1 MKTARY
7 AVWFLAAAAFLVGV
21 TLADAGEKSVRGRV
35 FDVLTD
41 GSFRLEND
49 LLVKRSP
56 ATAVLRGGAPYAGPL
71 LVGLEVE
78 VTGVPGTSGGGL
90 EARRVV
96 VFGGR
101 EGSVQGTAVVE
112 ERRET
117 PGGLLIFADGR
128 KLLISA
134 QARRLSREQVAA
146 GQPASESGEALS
158 PGAFIFY
165 RGRWMDS
172 GWVEVAEYATEP
184 NRLEEREKALYDSFR
199 PTVLLAKNP
208 GGGASLLRVGGN
220 RYTLLDDREMQLY
233 VDQLGTRLEPPL
245 WQQPEV
251 AERLGYPLWF
261 LVAMHPARQA
271 SAFPSGVVV
280 IHTGLFYLAENEAQ
294 LAFAVGHE
302 LAHVL
307 QEHAWRESGYHRKKL
322 RALRWSTAGLGYVVE
337 NAIRG
342 GYQREL
348 EDQADRL
355 ALSYMARAGYDPRE
369 ALRFLRRLEER
380 QEGLSSL
387 LWEKHRSYGQRRR
400 ALMDE
405 LVQYSAQ
412 GLAYNSLSRTS
423 ADFALFRG
431 RIPTASLKVGR

>member
-1 MKTARY
+1 MNAARLPVVAL
-7 AVWFLAAAAFLVGV
+7 AVAASLLGLA
-21 TLADAGEKSVRGRV
+21 LARAGERSVRGRV
-35 FDVLTD
+35 FEVSSD
-41 GSFRLEND
+41 GSFRLENGF
-49 LLVKRSP
+49 LVKRSP
-56 ATAVLRGGAPYAGPL
+56 ATAVLRGGAPYTEML

-78 VTGVPGTSGGGL
+78 VTGVMGANGGGL
-90 EARRVV
+90 DANRVV
-96 VFGGR
+96 VFGGG
-101 EGSVQGTAVVE
+101 EGRVQGTAIVE

-117 PGGLLIFADGR
+117 PEGLLILADGR
-128 KLLISA
+128 KLLISGKT
-134 QARRLSREQVAA
+134 RRLSREQAPE
-146 GQPASESGEALS
+146 GQAASESDEALS

-165 RGRWMDS
+165 RGRWMES

-184 NRLEEREKALYDSFR
+184 NRLEEREKALYDHFR

-208 GGGASLLRVGGN
+208 GGVASVLRVGGN

-233 VDQLGTRLEPPL
+233 VDRLGTRLEPPL
-245 WQQPEV
+245 WQQPDV

-280 IHTGLFYLAENEAQ
+280 IHTGLFQLAENEAQ

-322 RALRWSTAGLGYVVE
+322 LALRWSTAGLGYVVE
-337 NAIRG
+337 SAIRG

-355 ALSYMARAGYDPRE
+355 ALAYMARAGYDPRE
-369 ALRFLRRLEER
+369 ALRFLRHLEER

-387 LWEKHRSYGQRRR
+387 LWEKHRSYGARRQ

-405 LVQYSAQ
+405 LVHYSAQ
-412 GLAYNSLSRTS
+412 GLAYDSLSRTS

-431 RIPTASLKVGR
+431 RIPTSSLKLGR

>member
-1 MKTARY
+1 MKTARH
-7 AVWFLAAAAFLVGV
+7 AAWFLAAGAFLVGV
-21 TLADAGEKSVRGRV
+21 TLAGAGEKSVRGRV
-35 FDVLTD
+35 FEVLGD
-41 GSFRLEND
+41 GAFRLENG

-56 ATAVLRGGAPYAGPL
+56 STVVLQGGMPYTGLL

-78 VTGVPGTSGGGL
+78 ATGSMQRGADSL
-90 EARRVV
+90 EAGRVV
-96 VFGGR
+96 VFGGG
-101 EGSVQGTAVVE
+101 EVSVQGTAVVE

-117 PGGLLIFADGR
+117 PGGVLILADGR
-128 KLLISA
+128 KLLLSA
-134 QARRLSREQVAA
+134 QARRLSGIQATAETEE
-146 GQPASESGEALS
+146 GLS
-158 PGAFIFY
+158 PGDFIFY
-165 RGRWMDS
+165 RGRWMES

-199 PTVLLAKNP
+199 PTVLLSKNP
-208 GGGASLLRVGGN
+208 GKGISLLRVGGN

-233 VDQLGTRLEPPL
+233 VDQLGTRLSPPF
-245 WQQPEV
+245 WRQPEV
-251 AERLGYPLWF
+251 AERLGYSLWF
-261 LVAMHPARQA
+261 LVAMHPDRQA
-271 SAFPSGVVV
+271 SAFPSGVLV
-280 IHTGLFYLAENEAQ
+280 IHTGLFQLAENEAQ

-322 RALRWSTAGLGYVVE
+322 RALRWSTAGLSYVVE
-337 NAIRG
+337 SAIRG
-342 GYQREL
+342 GYQRDL

-380 QEGLSSL
+380 QEGISSL

-405 LVQYSAQ
+405 LVKYSAQ
-412 GLAYNSLSRTS
+412 GLAYDSLSRTS
-423 ADFALFRG
+423 ADFSLFRG
-431 RIPTASLKVGR
+431 RIPTASLKEGR